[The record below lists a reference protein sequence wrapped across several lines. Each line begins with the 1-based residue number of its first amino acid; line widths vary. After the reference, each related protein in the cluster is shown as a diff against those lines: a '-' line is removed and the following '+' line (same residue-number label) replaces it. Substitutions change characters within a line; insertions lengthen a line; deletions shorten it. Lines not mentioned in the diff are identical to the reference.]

1 MSWCHTY
8 IACMWSTREMGT
20 PPIPT
25 TYSSI
30 SQSFVHSS
38 IYFYP
43 WTEIQYI
50 GLQPEPKLA
59 STIKVGKESCHRI
72 QKSLK
77 DQKPIDH
84 GINKLSPSSIKV
96 QHDASWLNSFHP
108 SSKWMPATQP
118 HTSIQRRD
126 RVHAGIST
134 HHLSLFIPLAQTKA
148 FKPEI
153 STAECVWTRGHS
165 EIQMTTGLET
175 NAFGWH
181 LIVVE
186 STEQR

>member
-20 PPIPT
+20 PPIT
-25 TYSSI
+25 TTHSSI

-50 GLQPEPKLA
+50 ELQPEPKLA
-59 STIKVGKESCHRI
+59 STIKVGEESCHRI

-84 GINKLSPSSIKV
+84 WINKLSPSSIKV
-96 QHDASWLNSFHP
+96 QHDASWLNTIPIHIQSSFLPHNSIPLFKVGKRSRYRNIYTP
-108 SSKWMPATQP
+108 SIP
-118 HTSIQRRD
+118 
-126 RVHAGIST
+126 
-134 HHLSLFIPLAQTKA
+134 FILLAQTKA
-148 FKPEI
+148 LQPEI
-153 STAECVWTRGHS
+153 STAERVRTR
-165 EIQMTTGLET
+165 EVIVRYR
-175 NAFGWH
+175 WH
-181 LIVVE
+181 WVGD
-186 STEQR
+186 